1 MAYAFLTAMDF
12 MRRIHEALEFG
23 AEPGQQLSDQDLFCK
38 YIRIFMTVFGYEE
51 GPEHLEYKR
60 RECIVHIA
68 QKEGVGYDTS
78 PMEGTTSRDF
88 RQRVDPPVT
97 LKMGKVFRIKNGTD
111 NRRLELIVRL
121 IAGGFALIGD
131 IPAGRTLDLVNG
143 HEIYDAHDSVGS
155 NHCVVLMGSGV
166 EDYPSIPN
174 AQNKSS
180 RESWPG
186 GRGARIY
193 LRARGTWDDN
203 AHPQSS
209 LDGRGGDF
217 NIWADQVSD
226 LWGFYLADD
235 NP

>member
-1 MAYAFLTAMDF
+1 ANAFLTAMDF
-12 MRRIHEALEFG
+12 KRRIREALLFQ
-23 AEPGQQLSDQDLFCK
+23 AQPGQQLSDQDLYIK
-38 YIRIFMTVFGYEE
+38 YIRIFLTAFGYEE
-51 GPEHLEYKR
+51 VPYKYLEYKR
-60 RECIVHIA
+60 RECIVHIT
-68 QKEGVGYDTS
+68 QTEGVGYDTS
-78 PMEGTTSRDF
+78 PMAGTTSKSF

-97 LKMGKVFRIKNGTD
+97 LKMGKVFCIKNGTHHK
-111 NRRLELIVRL
+111 RLELIVRL

-131 IPAGRTLDLVNG
+131 IPAGRTMDLVNG
-143 HEIYDAHDSVGS
+143 HEIYDVHHSVDP

-174 AQNKSS
+174 ARNQSS
-180 RESWPG
+180 RTSWPA

-193 LRARGTWDDN
+193 LRARGTWDDH

-209 LDGRGGDF
+209 LVGRGGDF

-226 LWGFYLADD
+226 VWGFYLSNN